1 MRVNDRN
8 PLAPLG
14 GASGIQRS
22 GVAGSRFSL
31 NGSDGPGRASSA
43 QSAAPAGAL
52 DGMIALQAAGDAL
65 ERRKKAVRRGKG
77 LLDTLDQLK
86 ISILS
91 GRISPQQ
98 LENLKTQMKSHSDN
112 VDDPG
117 LADVLAHIE
126 LRAAVE
132 LAKLGRG

>member
-14 GASGIQRS
+14 GTSGTQRS
-22 GVAGSRFSL
+22 AAAGSRFSL
-31 NGSDGPGRASSA
+31 NGGDGPGRASSA

-77 LLDTLDQLK
+77 LLDILEQLK

-91 GRISPQQ
+91 GRISPHQ
-98 LENLKTQMKSHSDN
+98 LENLKSQLNSHSDSME
-112 VDDPG
+112 DPG

>member
-22 GVAGSRFSL
+22 GAAGSRFSL
-31 NGSDGPGRASSA
+31 NGIDGPGRATSA
-43 QSAAPAGAL
+43 QAAAPAGAL

-65 ERRKKAVRRGKG
+65 ERRKKAVRRGKS
-77 LLDTLDQLK
+77 LLDTLDQVK

-91 GRISPQQ
+91 GRISARQ
-98 LENLKTQMKSHSDN
+98 LENLKSQLRSHSDG

>member
-14 GASGIQRS
+14 GTSGIQRS
-22 GVAGSRFSL
+22 GAAGSRFNL
-31 NGSDGPGRASSA
+31 NNSEGPGRASSA
-43 QSAAPAGAL
+43 QSVAPAGAL

-91 GRISPQQ
+91 GRIAPMQ
-98 LENLKTQMKSHSDN
+98 LENLKSQLKSHSDG
-112 VDDPG
+112 VEDPG

-132 LAKLGRG
+132 LAKLGRA

>member
-14 GASGIQRS
+14 GASGAQRS
-22 GVAGSRFSL
+22 GAAGSRFSL
-31 NGSDGPGRASSA
+31 TGSDGPGRASSS
-43 QSAAPAGAL
+43 QSAAPAAAL

-91 GRISPQQ
+91 GRVSPAQ
-98 LENLKTQMKSHSDN
+98 LENLKAQVKTYSDG